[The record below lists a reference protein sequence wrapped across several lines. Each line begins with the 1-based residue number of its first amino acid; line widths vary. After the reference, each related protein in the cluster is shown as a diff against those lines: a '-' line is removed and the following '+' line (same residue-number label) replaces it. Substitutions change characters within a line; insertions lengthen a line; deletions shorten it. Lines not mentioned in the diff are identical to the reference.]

1 MLADFMTV
9 RGLGGSSISAGV
21 SNDTFSFGSALGVG
35 LGGGSSGSGGV
46 SGAGGSKGSST
57 IVIFLRVLGALSFAP
72 AGRPAFFFGAGVG
85 GSSRIGACGSIS
97 STIGSTISTIASAIF
112 LYCNI
117 FTTIDEQST
126 NNSKT
131 ACYKWRVS
139 RTTFSLQ
146 SVSWP
151 NQGNPLTSL
160 ASPRNCPMPFDGI

>member
-1 MLADFMTV
+1 MLKLAVFMTV
-9 RGLGGSSISAGV
+9 RGLGGSSISEGV
-21 SNDTFSFGSALGVG
+21 SNDTFSLGNALGVG
-35 LGGGSSGSGGV
+35 FGGGGFGSSCGV

-57 IVIFLRVLGALSFAP
+57 IVIFLRVLGALSLAP

-85 GSSRIGACGSIS
+85 GSSRIGAGGSLS
-97 STIGSTISTIASAIF
+97 STIGSTIASAIF

-139 RTTFSLQ
+139 RTTFSL
-146 SVSWP
+146 P
-151 NQGNPLTSL
+151 C
-160 ASPRNCPMPFDGI
+160 AR